1 MKHQDKLSFIT
12 DDQAEQMGADMA
24 IQFML
29 ATLFQIV
36 SEMADEPRGFRT
48 DVHRELTD
56 LMAAYKLPPM
66 PEDAERKVR
75 AAAGKV
81 LDCTMLYRSNKPQP
95 GRYYGARRDPA

>member
-29 ATLFQIV
+29 ATLFQLV
-36 SEMADEPRGFRT
+36 SEMADDPRGFRT

-56 LMAAYKLPPM
+56 LMATYKLPPM
-66 PEDAERKVR
+66 PENAERKVR
-75 AAAGKV
+75 AAAGKI
-81 LDCTMLYRSNKPQP
+81 LDGIMMRSFEQNRIGK
-95 GRYYGARRDPA
+95 AS